1 MEKEENLKLEYHRIL
16 TMIKA
21 VNSSTSMIE
30 AARKLGVGKSVLY
43 DAIRFSNLKMNK
55 ASCRIERGQKFKY
68 KDEFGNSYVGEYL

>member
-1 MEKEENLKLEYHRIL
+1 MEEENLKLEYHRIL
-16 TMIKA
+16 TMVKA
-21 VNSSTSMIE
+21 VNSSSSMLE

-43 DAIRFSNLKMNK
+43 DAIRFSNLKMEK